1 MTNPTA
7 LRFLANGT
15 LVSLRLGER
24 EIARE
29 ISAHRGFFALRFDG
43 ARLHETILPHVTLQH
58 DGGLRVT
65 GSNGFP
71 RLQFT
76 VAAGDG
82 ALRMTLVRVEGMPA
96 ERDVSLG
103 FRLGLAVPCTATAS
117 GPGVVVKPGAREL
130 QVYWVTAGSRPPQ
143 TDFGGFVLTPTPS
156 P

>member
-1 MTNPTA
+1 MTNPAA

-58 DGGLRVT
+58 DGGLQVT
-65 GSNGFP
+65 GANGFP
-71 RLQFT
+71 RLQFK
-76 VAAGDG
+76 VAAGDS
-82 ALRMTLVRVEGMPA
+82 ALRMTLVRVEGMPD

-103 FRLGLAVPCTATAS
+103 FRLGLALPCTATAS
-117 GPGVVVKPGAREL
+117 GSGVVVKPGAREL

-143 TDFGGFVLTPTPS
+143 TDFGGFVLTPTAP